1 MYVENLEVYNSLKW
15 VLFNIVNGQITS
27 DALPEVR
34 LSTSVENLTA
44 VVIIPIQTLTIS
56 Q

>member
-15 VLFNIVNGQITS
+15 VLFNIENGQITS

-34 LSTSVENLTA
+34 
-44 VVIIPIQTLTIS
+44 
-56 Q
+56 